1 MKLQILNLAVKL
13 CLNNPKQT
21 KLLTQYVFNLAKYDV
36 NYDIRDRARFIRA
49 FLFPPA
55 GQENNKLIKHGKKI
69 FLASKPAPASESKF
83 MNRQSYQLGS
93 MSHYLNSSVSGY
105 HDLPDF
111 PEIAPDPEV
120 RNVEPPRAP
129 NPWEKTVEAN
139 KAKKKAA
146 SKAQTKNKNKTK
158 GFYSEESEDESSNED
173 SNSGSGSSSSSSS
186 GSGTESD
193 EEDSANKVVKKDS
206 NTLLLVSGI
215 EESQVVPK

>member
-1 MKLQILNLAVKL
+1 M
-13 CLNNPKQT
+13 
-21 KLLTQYVFNLAKYDV
+21 
-36 NYDIRDRARFIRA
+36 RA

-158 GFYSEESEDESSNED
+158 GFYSEDSEDESSNED

>member
-1 MKLQILNLAVKL
+1 M
-13 CLNNPKQT
+13 
-21 KLLTQYVFNLAKYDV
+21 
-36 NYDIRDRARFIRA
+36 RA

-139 KAKKKAA
+139 KAKKRLPLRPRQRIKIKPKV
-146 SKAQTKNKNKTK
+146 SIRKNPKT
-158 GFYSEESEDESSNED
+158 
-173 SNSGSGSSSSSSS
+173 
-186 GSGTESD
+186 
-193 EEDSANKVVKKDS
+193 
-206 NTLLLVSGI
+206 
-215 EESQVVPK
+215 SQVMKTPIPVPVLLRHHPLVLEQSRMRRILLTKWSRKTAIPCYWCLVLKNHR